1 MKKIGGCRHRA
12 AAFSPPAVGCGA
24 AKPPQPLQT
33 PGLRAQPQDVATAL
47 AGGSAAGNHPNTF
60 GILNVCYDVWR
71 INLMNKHKMGIVAR
85 IVSVTIIIVLVLSML
100 ATTIVPF

>member
-1 MKKIGGCRHRA
+1 MPA
-12 AAFSPPAVGCGA
+12 ARLLHYSPPAVGRGVA
-24 AKPPQPLQT
+24 SPSQPPQT

-47 AGGSAAGNHPNTF
+47 AGGSATGNHPNTF